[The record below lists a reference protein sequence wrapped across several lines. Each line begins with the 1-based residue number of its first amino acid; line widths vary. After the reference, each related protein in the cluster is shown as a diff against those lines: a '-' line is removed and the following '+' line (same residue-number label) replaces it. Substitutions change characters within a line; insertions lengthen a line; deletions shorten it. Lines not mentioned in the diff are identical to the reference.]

1 MEKNTREIK
10 DPVVEEENE
19 GGSFSIAT
27 PFNPG
32 EIRLMMP
39 PMNLGD
45 LIDMIEVGWI
55 NFGTHYQR
63 SEDLWSKE
71 KKSRL
76 IESVLLGL
84 RLPAF
89 YFEEV
94 SKRKWDIIDGLQR
107 CCAIRDFCVRKE
119 NPLRLEGLEFLGDKF
134 EGKTYDELPFEVK
147 HDFRMSSLT
156 VNVLMAGTPFE
167 VRYILFSRLNTGGV
181 PLTPQEVRT
190 AMFYEVAQHEKEM
203 AEDVAFQTAT
213 LNKLSSRRQ
222 EDRDFVS
229 RFIAFYLQNYEN
241 YQPDLE
247 RFIKEGLKIVR
258 DKLSPEQISTMKSDF
273 TSAMRAASEIFG
285 DDAFRKRYEEGARR
299 RPLNKAY
306 FEVIASS
313 LAKMDEHKRTVLIR
327 KKELLKRNL
336 LILMNED
343 RFWNSFSMGTGTR
356 DSVLQRFRGFGSAVE
371 ATILGHTIQVK
382 GE

>member
-10 DPVVEEENE
+10 EPDVEAENE
-19 GGSFSIAT
+19 GDSFPIIAT

-39 PMNLGD
+39 PTNLGD
-45 LIDMIEVGWI
+45 LIEMIEADWI
-55 NFGTHYQR
+55 NFATHFQR
-63 SEDLWSKE
+63 SEDLWTNRQ
-71 KKSRL
+71 KSRL

-94 SKRKWDIIDGLQR
+94 TKRKWDIIDGLQR
-107 CCAIRDFCVRKE
+107 CCAIRDFCVKKT
-119 NPLRLEGLEFLGDKF
+119 LRLEGLEFLGDKF

-222 EDRDFVS
+222 EDLDFVS

-356 DSVLQRFRGFGSAVE
+356 DSVLQRFGGFKAAVE
-371 ATILGHTIQVK
+371 ATILDRTIQVK